1 MFLTLAFVFKEQ
13 PSAIGISP
21 VGNSF
26 LRTLSFPVLLRCFIL
41 SKTVIYLY
49 LLYLCLMS
57 VSQVYII
64 DELKQKI
71 QLLAEKLERHKS
83 AASALHSQNED
94 LEDKIREQADEINDL
109 KKQNNTLKLSR
120 AFVAESDEPQEA
132 KLQIN
137 KIVREIDRCIAL
149 LNR

>member
-1 MFLTLAFVFKEQ
+1 
-13 PSAIGISP
+13 
-21 VGNSF
+21 
-26 LRTLSFPVLLRCFIL
+26 
-41 SKTVIYLY
+41 
-49 LLYLCLMS
+49 MS

-83 AASALHSQNED
+83 AASALHSQKED
-94 LEDKIREQADEINDL
+94 LEDRIREQENEINDL

-120 AFVAESDEPQEA
+120 AFVAEGDQPQEA

-137 KIVREIDRCIAL
+137 KIVREIDKCIAL

>member
-1 MFLTLAFVFKEQ
+1 MNV
-13 PSAIGISP
+13 
-21 VGNSF
+21 N
-26 LRTLSFPVLLRCFIL
+26 
-41 SKTVIYLY
+41 
-49 LLYLCLMS
+49 
-57 VSQVYII
+57 QVYII

-71 QLLAEKLERHKS
+71 QLLASKLESHKL
-83 AASALHSQNED
+83 AASELNAQKTD
-94 LEDKIREQADEINDL
+94 LEDRIREQELEINDL

-120 AFVAESDEPQEA
+120 AFVEENDGPQEA

>member
-1 MFLTLAFVFKEQ
+1 
-13 PSAIGISP
+13 
-21 VGNSF
+21 
-26 LRTLSFPVLLRCFIL
+26 
-41 SKTVIYLY
+41 
-49 LLYLCLMS
+49 MS

-71 QLLAEKLERHKS
+71 QLLAEKLEEQKK
-83 AASALHSQNED
+83 AAKLLNSQKED
-94 LEDKIREQADEINDL
+94 MEGRIREQENKINDL

>member
-1 MFLTLAFVFKEQ
+1 
-13 PSAIGISP
+13 
-21 VGNSF
+21 
-26 LRTLSFPVLLRCFIL
+26 
-41 SKTVIYLY
+41 
-49 LLYLCLMS
+49 MS

-71 QLLAEKLERHKS
+71 QLLADKLEQQKQ
-83 AASALHSQNED
+83 AAKVLHSQKED
-94 LEDKIREQADEINDL
+94 MEGRIREQENEINDL

-137 KIVREIDRCIAL
+137 KIVREIDKCIAL

>member
-1 MFLTLAFVFKEQ
+1 
-13 PSAIGISP
+13 
-21 VGNSF
+21 
-26 LRTLSFPVLLRCFIL
+26 
-41 SKTVIYLY
+41 
-49 LLYLCLMS
+49 MS

-71 QLLAEKLERHKS
+71 QLLADKLERQKTTSESLKS
-83 AASALHSQNED
+83 QKED
-94 LEDKIREQADEINDL
+94 LEGKIRENENEINDL

-120 AFVAESDEPQEA
+120 AFVAESDEPHEA